1 MKKIDY
7 KERAEFW
14 KKAAEYNLDMA
25 NSIQRELDELREFM
39 AKVALD
45 RIDHETR
52 VALATNK
59 TPRRVMPNICFMQRA

>member
-1 MKKIDY
+1 MAKIDY
-7 KERAEFW
+7 RERAEFW

-25 NSIQRELDELREFM
+25 NGYMLELEKLREFM

-52 VALATNK
+52 VALATN
-59 TPRRVMPNICFMQRA
+59 PADDSPA